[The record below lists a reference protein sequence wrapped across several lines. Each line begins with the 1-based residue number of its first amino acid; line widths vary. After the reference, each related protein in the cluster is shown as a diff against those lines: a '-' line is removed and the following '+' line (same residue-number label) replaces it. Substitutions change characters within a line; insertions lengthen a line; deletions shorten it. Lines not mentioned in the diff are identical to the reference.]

1 MSGCGCGQPV
11 IINGAP
17 APARVD
23 VETVLLCDVLADG
36 TVAGLALVEPVY
48 DTTSGARVG
57 TRVVDPATGATYTP
71 TGTLGPCAADG
82 CARQVVQ
89 STRCDD
95 ADGDGTG
102 EITYVEL
109 WAVDPCNGGAPELIG
124 TYRDGDLSQP
134 YTPVTPV
141 DCPPAADCA
150 SPTTPVATV
159 GLCLADGTP
168 IAVTVQ
174 RDCDGVIISEGWI
187 NLTTGTYSAGAP
199 PVGTGACGDSQSVQ
213 VSGTFC
219 DVDAAGDVVGL
230 VLVEYSYAADG
241 TIASV
246 RLVDATTGATYTPTG
261 TITVCPAGTEQPEQ
275 DAVQLCDTAADGT
288 VTAFLR
294 DYRRDETGAIVGH
307 SDYSL
312 DGAAY
317 TAQGTVGVCQP
328 ESCTDCETLVL
339 CDVPTAAPV
348 RITGTAASGTLSN
361 GVTWTS
367 VDGGSSSPMVP
378 NMSNADGS
386 WWGLH
391 SFPHATTAPT
401 RWTFNRP
408 SIVEFSV
415 YVHYYP
421 TSPGI
426 SWAQLPAG
434 LEVVELPAGYAYN
447 ASTGVLTRTAEGT
460 PPDPCSYVTNP
471 QVATSARFR
480 TSSAVT
486 SVTTSPAPNSRAAVC
501 GTFLTYWAGA
511 VSVVPG
517 GEFLRHI
524 CRTCDGTA
532 TITDTLLDGTTA
544 YTVAGTAGVCS
555 EPPDCSATQVCVQ
568 ATEPERFEF
577 LSNPNNQSTGTVDGD
592 WTWSPNLAGPW
603 FPTYQVGVFPGWTTT
618 DPGTAEGT
626 AHWVA
631 PHPNS
636 GLFNTGAA
644 GEGPNVPAPGE
655 WYARASFTL
664 PADAEPSTIRISAT
678 ALNADQNAVEWRLNG
693 GAWQPVNANHA
704 QPAFQLAPTAV
715 PGVQPGLNEII
726 IHVSETVAGGGAA
739 GIILHLIAEYQ
750 VPEDGL
756 RSWTRMVCSDGTMH
770 YIDEAGARQDALP
783 EFWSVVACVG
793 GSSSSPDT
801 CTKQVVE
808 RCGCDDTDGDGVGDV
823 TYTEL
828 WAVDPCGGAAPALL
842 GTYLDGDL
850 TQPYTPVAPV
860 ECTTADVLPGPVMA
874 GVRNVTGVANQ
885 QLGDDFP
892 GLQSVTLTV
901 LSGFVAVTMSSG
913 TNVTIPAGVTM
924 TWSVAKEDDTA
935 LEHATFVG
943 TTSAANYLLN
953 WTWK

>member
-1 MSGCGCGQPV
+1 M
-11 IINGAP
+11 
-17 APARVD
+17 D
-23 VETVLLCDVLADG
+23 VETVLLCDVLTDG

-57 TRVVDPATGATYTP
+57 TRVVDPATGADYTP

-124 TYRDGDLSQP
+124 SYRDGDLSQP

-141 DCPPAADCA
+141 DCPAAADCA

-174 RDCDGVIISEGWI
+174 RDCDGTVISEGWI
-187 NLTTGTYSAGAP
+187 NLTTAAYSAGAP
-199 PVGTGACGDSQSVQ
+199 PAGTGACGDSQSVQ

-219 DVDAAGDVVGL
+219 DVDAAGEVVGL

-241 TIASV
+241 TIDTV
-246 RLVDATTGATYTPTG
+246 RLVDAVTGATYTPTG
-261 TITVCPAGTEQPEQ
+261 TITVCPAGVEQPEQ

-307 SDYSL
+307 SDYTL

-317 TAQGTVGVCQP
+317 TVQGTVGVCQP
-328 ESCTDCETLVL
+328 EACTDCETLVL

-361 GVTWTS
+361 GVGWTS
-367 VDGGSSSPMVP
+367 VNGGTNAAMPP
-378 NMSNADGS
+378 NLSNTDGS

-391 SFPHATTAPT
+391 VFPNAVTAPT
-401 RWTFNRP
+401 KWTFDRP

-415 YVHYYP
+415 YVRYYP
-421 TSPGI
+421 AAPQI

-434 LEVVELPAGYAYN
+434 LEVVDLPEGYAYD
-447 ASTGVLTRTAEGT
+447 AATGVLTRTGDAAPT
-460 PPDPCSYVTNP
+460 DPCSYVTTP
-471 QVATSARFR
+471 QVAGSARFR

-486 SVTTSPAPNSRAAVC
+486 SVTTAPAPGSRVAAC
-501 GTFLTYWAGA
+501 GQFFTYWAGA
-511 VSVVPG
+511 VSVLPG
-517 GEFLRHI
+517 GPFLRHI
-524 CRTCDGTA
+524 CRSCDGTA
-532 TITDTLLDGTTA
+532 TVTDTLLDGTTA
-544 YTVAGTAGVCS
+544 YTVAGTAEVCS
-555 EPPDCSATQVCVQ
+555 EPPPTDCSAAQVCVQ

-577 LSNPNNQSTGTVDGD
+577 LSNPNNQSTGAVDGD
-592 WTWSPNLAGPW
+592 WTWSPDLAGPW
-603 FPTYQVGVFPGWTTT
+603 WPTYQVGVFPGWTTT

-636 GLFNTGAA
+636 GLANTGAP
-644 GEGPNVPAPGE
+644 GEGPAVPAPGE

-715 PGVQPGLNEII
+715 PGVQPGTNEII

-756 RSWTRMVCSDGTMH
+756 RSWTRMVCTDGAVY
-770 YIDEAGARQDALP
+770 YIDEAGERQEALP
-783 EFWSVVACVG
+783 EFWSVVACEG
-793 GSSSSPDT
+793 GSSSVDT
-801 CTKQVVE
+801 CTRQVIE
-808 RCGCDDTDGDGVGDV
+808 RCGCDDTDGDGIGDV
-823 TYTEL
+823 TFTEL
-828 WAVDPCGGAAPALL
+828 WAVDPCGGEAPALL

-860 ECTTADVLPGPVMA
+860 ECTAADQPPGPLST
-874 GVRNVTGVANQ
+874 GVRNVTGTAVQN
-885 QLGDDFP
+885 LVGSFP
-892 GLQSVTLTV
+892 GLQSVSLTV
-901 LSGFVAVTMSSG
+901 LAGSVNATMSDGSNVAVPVGMSL
-913 TNVTIPAGVTM
+913 
-924 TWSVAKEDDTA
+924 TWSVAKDDDTA
-935 LEHATFVG
+935 LAAASFAG
-943 TTSAANYLLN
+943 TTAASQYLLN
-953 WTWK
+953 YTYR